1 MMAARQRPSTV
12 AVCAATALACASP
25 VTRDDTVVIA
35 SGADLESA
43 NPLVTLHSLAR
54 QIQRY
59 ALFVTL
65 ARYDDALEPIPYLA
79 RSWSWSRDRRAL
91 QLRLASDLRWHDGR
105 RTTAQDVR
113 FTIDA
118 VRDPATGS
126 PRFGEFVDVAR
137 VEAPDDT
144 TIVLHFAGPQS
155 RFPLVLCEQPVAP
168 AHLLEKIPR
177 SELRRAAFGERPVG
191 NGPFRFLERQP
202 GQRWTFARN
211 PEFPTSLGGPPALQR
226 LIVAVVDEASTKFAG
241 LVSHELDLAGISP
254 SMAHVAAA
262 DPALRVVDYP
272 VLMAYGIVF
281 NPHRP
286 PFDDARV
293 RRAVALAIDRGRIIE
308 AALAGFATPAS
319 GPVSPDHPF
328 ALSELPRRDSARAAA
343 LLDSAGWTR
352 DADGMRRHDGNP
364 LTFEL
369 LTVGSADNAAEQL
382 IQADLA
388 TLGVRVEIR
397 QREMGAFLAEARAP
411 TKRFDALLTGVPG
424 DLSLG
429 YLSSMFDSRLSG
441 GALDYAAFH
450 TRRLDALLESARNAT
465 RDAERRDAWHEVQRE
480 LARETPVAW
489 IYHARGLQGISRRL
503 EGVRMDLRGELATVA
518 EWRVAS

>member
-1 MMAARQRPSTV
+1 MGARRGASTV
-12 AVCAATALACASP
+12 ALFALSILACAP
-25 VTRDDTVVIA
+25 PAERGGTVVIA

-43 NPLVTLHSLAR
+43 NPLVTLHTLAR
-54 QIQRY
+54 QVQRY

-65 ARYDDALEPIPYLA
+65 ARYDDVLDPAPYFA

-91 QLRLASDLRWHDGR
+91 RMRLVSDLDWHDGHP
-105 RTTAQDVR
+105 TTARDVK

-126 PRFGEFVDVAR
+126 PRLAEFVDVSR

-144 TIVLHFAGPQS
+144 TVVLHFARPQS
-155 RFPLVLCEQPVAP
+155 QFPLVLCEQPVAP
-168 AHLLEKIPR
+168 AHVLESVPR
-177 SELRRAAFGERPVG
+177 SDLRRHAFGERPTG
-191 NGPFRFLERQP
+191 NGPFRFVERRP

-211 PEFPTSLGGPPALQR
+211 ADFPASLGGPPVVRR
-226 LIVAVVDEASTKFAG
+226 LIIAVVDEASTKFAG

-272 VLMAYGIVF
+272 VLVAYGLVF
-281 NPHRP
+281 NPGRP

-293 RRAVALAIDRGRIIE
+293 RRAVGLAIDRERIIQ
-308 AALAGFATPAS
+308 AALAGFATPAW

-328 ALSELPRRDSARAAA
+328 AISETPRRDSTRAAA
-343 LLDSAGWTR
+343 LLDSTGWR
-352 DADGMRRHDGNP
+352 SDADGVRRRNGEA
-364 LTFEL
+364 LAFEL

-411 TKRFDALLTGVPG
+411 AKRFDALLTGVPG
-424 DLSLG
+424 DLSLA

-441 GALDYAAFH
+441 GALDYAGFH
-450 TRRLDALLESARNAT
+450 TPQLDLLLERARGAIG
-465 RDAERRDAWHEVQRE
+465 DSERREAWHDVQRE
-480 LARETPVAW
+480 LAREMPVAW
-489 IYHARGLQGISRRL
+489 LYHARGLQGISRRL
-503 EGVRMDLRGELATVA
+503 EGVRMDLRGELATLA
-518 EWRVAS
+518 EWRVGS

>member
-1 MMAARQRPSTV
+1 MMGARRSASTV
-12 AVCAATALACASP
+12 AVFALGAVACTSSP
-25 VTRDDTVVIA
+25 ERGDTVVIA

-43 NPLVTLHSLAR
+43 NPLVTLHPLAR
-54 QIQRY
+54 QVQRY

-65 ARYDDALEPIPYLA
+65 TRYDDTLDPVPYFA

-91 QLRLASDLRWHDGR
+91 QMRLASGLRWHDGR
-105 RTTAQDVR
+105 VTTARDVK
-113 FTIDA
+113 FTIEA
-118 VRDPATGS
+118 VRDPLTGS
-126 PRFGEFVDVAR
+126 PRFGEFVDVTR
-137 VEAPDDT
+137 VDAPNDT
-144 TIVLHFAGPQS
+144 SLVLHFARPQS
-155 RFPLVLCEQPVAP
+155 QFPLVLCEQPIAP
-168 AHLLEKIPR
+168 AHLLENVPR
-177 SELRRAAFGERPVG
+177 SELRRVAFGEQPTG
-191 NGPFRFLERQP
+191 NGPFRFVERRA
-202 GQRWTFARN
+202 GQRWTFVRN
-211 PEFPTSLGGPPALQR
+211 AEFPASLGGPPTLER
-226 LIVAVVDEASTKFAG
+226 LIIAVVDEASTKFAG

-272 VLMAYGIVF
+272 VLVANGLVF

-293 RRAVALAIDRGRIIE
+293 RRAMALAINRERIIT

-328 ALSELPRRDSARAAA
+328 ALSDMPRRDSARASAM
-343 LLDSAGWTR
+343 LDSAGWKL
-352 DADGMRRHDGNP
+352 DADGVRRRAGEP
-364 LTFEL
+364 LAFEL
-369 LTVGSADNAAEQL
+369 LTVGAADNAAEQL

-397 QREMGAFLAEARAP
+397 QREMGAFLAAARAP
-411 TKRFDALLTGVPG
+411 VKRFDALITGVPG

-441 GALDYAAFH
+441 GALDYAGFH
-450 TRRLDALLESARNAT
+450 THRLDVLLERARGAAG
-465 RDAERRDAWHEVQRE
+465 DAERREAWHEVQRE
-480 LARETPVAW
+480 LAREMPVAW
-489 IYHARGLQGISRRL
+489 LYHARGLQGISRRL